1 MAKRSGRGSAVPES
15 TDGLVLVPKGIE
27 KPRKSRPDPPQ
38 GVIASICKRLQGG
51 KHTFM
56 ELARFA
62 PEIDPNCAPV
72 IEEWDRVAGNKKTVS
87 LDTICRVKGVD
98 PFHFLG
104 AVAEAAV
111 KYRDNASVIIA
122 ALSLPNVIE
131 RSVKTALTK
140 DGFKDREAL
149 MKHAGFLPVPSG
161 NVFVNKVAGVVQN
174 AAREDGET
182 PALPSFEKTI
192 DIEADV

>member
-1 MAKRSGRGSAVPES
+1 MGRRAQGRGAADGTGLAV
-15 TDGLVLVPKGIE
+15 VPKAAL
-27 KPRKSRPDPPQ
+27 RKRKTSDSPQ
-38 GVIASICKRLQGG
+38 GIIASICKRLVGG
-51 KHTFM
+51 KQTFM

-62 PEIDPNCAPV
+62 PEIDPECQPI
-72 IEEWDRVAGNKKTVS
+72 IEEWDRLAGNKRVIN
-87 LDTICRVKGVD
+87 LDAICKVRQID

-104 AVAEAAV
+104 VVAEAAV

-122 ALSLPNVIE
+122 ALSLPNVVE

-161 NVFVNKVAGVVQN
+161 NVFVNKVAGVVQT
-174 AAREDGET
+174 ARDEQPEGA
-182 PALPSFEKTI
+182 ALPSFEKTI